1 METKGNF
8 EIQDKLTLGHTMAEN
23 LKNNLE
29 NLRKDSL
36 KERFSDFENV
46 EHRLEFVANIHGVEY
61 INDSKATNVNS
72 TWYALERMTK
82 QAVWIVGGV
91 DKTVDYSSLH
101 SLVKEKV
108 RTIIYV
114 GTDKN
119 KIFENFLDKVEL
131 IVDAKSMEEAVQNAY
146 YAAEKGETVLLSP
159 ASASFNMFDNLE
171 QRGNA
176 FKKAVRSL

>member
-1 METKGNF
+1 MNAKGNF
-8 EIQDKLTLGHTMAEN
+8 EIQEKLVLGDTMAEN
-23 LKNNLE
+23 LKKNLE

-72 TWYALERMTK
+72 TWYALERMSK
-82 QAVWIVGGV
+82 PVVWIVGGV

-101 SLVKEKV
+101 GLVKEKV
-108 RTIIYV
+108 RSIVYI
-114 GTDKN
+114 GTEKP
-119 KIFENFLDKVEL
+119 KVFENFLDKVEL
-131 IVDAKSMEEAVQNAY
+131 ITDAKSMEEAVQNAY

-159 ASASFNMFDNLE
+159 ASASFNLFENLE
-171 QRGNA
+171 ERGNA
-176 FKKAVRSL
+176 FKKAVRTL